1 MQAVPQITPLSDLR
15 DRQQEVLSMMDNAPV
30 ILAEE
35 SKPRA
40 VLVSVEQWNRIAREV
55 KRSQV
60 LAEVERIHERNER
73 AGSWVNA
80 LDQLDQLEQKHG
92 KAMFESIRQEI
103 AAHVAG

>member
-1 MQAVPQITPLSDLR
+1 MQQVPQITPVSDMC
-15 DRQQEVLSMMDNAPV
+15 DRQQEVLAMMDNAPV
-30 ILAEE
+30 ILAEQ

-40 VLVSVEQWNRIAREV
+40 VLVSIEQWNRIAREV
-55 KRSQV
+55 ERSRV
-60 LAEVERIHERNER
+60 SAEVERIHERNER
-73 AGSWVNA
+73 EGSWVNA

>member
-15 DRQQEVLSMMDNAPV
+15 DRQQDVLSMMDNAPV

-55 KRSQV
+55 QKSRL
-60 LAEVERIHERNER
+60 LAEV
-73 AGSWVNA
+73 
-80 LDQLDQLEQKHG
+80 K
-92 KAMFESIRQEI
+92 
-103 AAHVAG
+103 

>member
-55 KRSQV
+55 KRSRQ
-60 LAEVERIHERNER
+60 LAEAKRASVESDRND
-73 AGSWVNA
+73 SWIGA
-80 LDQLDQLEQKHG
+80 MELLEKLEQKHG
-92 KAMFESIRQEI
+92 KAMFESIRQELKN
-103 AAHVAG
+103 HVAG